1 MHREEIPKDTD
12 NDDKDSSSADPD
24 KDIDKL
30 DPFSGTED

>member
-12 NDDKDSSSADPD
+12 NDDEDSTSADPD
-24 KDIDKL
+24 EDI